1 MNTIQELSVS
11 LSATSVPSCMRR
23 RNGANFLYV
32 RVFSE
37 RSKCWGK
44 SRTHLM
50 PSAHTLAMGFIGL
63 NSSLAFW
70 KPTWE
75 SNDTSPSP
83 ICLTSLSVLAQ
94 RG

>member
-1 MNTIQELSVS
+1 
-11 LSATSVPSCMRR
+11 
-23 RNGANFLYV
+23 
-32 RVFSE
+32 
-37 RSKCWGK
+37 
-44 SRTHLM
+44 M